1 MPASLLAPDGALDQ
15 IHLPR
20 HAWPQVRITVRGGS
34 GFSNDELMAWC
45 EEEGIDY
52 LLGLAKND
60 RLKRRIKTQME
71 VVYYS
76 ITKLAQTDQ

>member
-1 MPASLLAPDGALDQ
+1 
-15 IHLPR
+15 
-20 HAWPQVRITVRGGS
+20 
-34 GFSNDELMAWC
+34 MAWC

-52 LLGLAKND
+52 LLGLARND